1 MECSERW
8 SSCLSTGK
16 KKEKILNPGD
26 EARGKRNAIRLQ
38 EAYTV
43 ETVVV
48 ADSDMVQYHG
58 AEAAQRFL
66 LTVMN
71 MVRSPEVNPQ
81 EEGGRERQN
90 RTDIKSVCLSFPCY
104 FCSHCLFQVYNMFH
118 HRSLGIRIN
127 IRVTKLV
134 LLHSR
139 PVSFLLP
146 VSGSLQIRIIPT
158 EWWWTGP
165 DHMFSLHESGRLAHQ
180 EKDETFVIWKYSV
193 IWKFLVIKQHKIQH
207 THIFS
212 SDFILTKNL
221 LLFIINVSVRISLLY
236 PTVFLLKL
244 WVVPCSKY
252 SPMPTNFLFT
262 TPNNGGYLTFSGTT
276 TTYTD
281 FFFSPA
287 WFLLACQGQNELTNT
302 WISTQISTKKDKI

>member
-1 MECSERW
+1 MECSELW

-16 KKEKILNPGD
+16 KKEKILNLGD

-81 EEGGRERQN
+81 EESGRERQN
-90 RTDIKSVCLSFPCY
+90 QTDIKSIFLAVASFLRNKCYHFCLYANCLPFTCY
-104 FCSHCLFQVYNMFH
+104 FCLHCLFQVYNMFH
-118 HRSLGIRIN
+118 HHSLGIRIN

-139 PVSFLLP
+139 PVSYTFYSLLP
-146 VSGSLQIRIIPT
+146 VSGSLQIKIIPK
-158 EWWWTGP
+158 E
-165 DHMFSLHESGRLAHQ
+165 
-180 EKDETFVIWKYSV
+180 
-193 IWKFLVIKQHKIQH
+193 
-207 THIFS
+207 
-212 SDFILTKNL
+212 
-221 LLFIINVSVRISLLY
+221 
-236 PTVFLLKL
+236 
-244 WVVPCSKY
+244 
-252 SPMPTNFLFT
+252 
-262 TPNNGGYLTFSGTT
+262 
-276 TTYTD
+276 
-281 FFFSPA
+281 
-287 WFLLACQGQNELTNT
+287 
-302 WISTQISTKKDKI
+302 